1 MILEDSYKTY
11 VIEEVDNQLMTI
23 QKNNDSQNY
32 SILEEINEL
41 SNDSFCVLNHLFV
54 NDGKEEEFEK
64 KFLER
69 PKYLQDE
76 PGFKALRFLRP
87 NVAHRHYIILT
98 LWEDRQA
105 FYDWQNSE
113 AYSKTHK
120 KRGTREGADY
130 DIVNRDLSYNV
141 RIELAGLE
149 DTIDVTDIF

>member
-11 VIEEVDNQLMTI
+11 VIEEITDQEI
-23 QKNNDSQNY
+23 AIKKNNDLHHY
-32 SILEEINEL
+32 KILETINDL

-54 NDGKEEEFEK
+54 NDKMENQFEK

-76 PGFKALRFLRP
+76 PVFKALRFLRP
-87 NVAHRHYIILT
+87 ESLDRHYIILT
-98 LWEDRQA
+98 LWESRQA
-105 FYDWQNSE
+105 FYDWQNST

-120 KRGTREGADY
+120 KRGTKEGVDR

-149 DTIDVTDIF
+149 SRVNLARIF